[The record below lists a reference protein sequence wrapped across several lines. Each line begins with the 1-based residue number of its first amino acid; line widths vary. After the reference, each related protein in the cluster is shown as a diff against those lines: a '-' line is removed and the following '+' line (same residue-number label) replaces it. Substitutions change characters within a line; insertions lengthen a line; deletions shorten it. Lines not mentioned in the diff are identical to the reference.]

1 MRTLSGPS
9 PFGLPGL
16 RRPIRTGTL
25 WKAPRNDGQE
35 GVLKKRVQSPGE
47 RRRDFR
53 EALAPSVKE
62 PPLALRQKVL
72 RPPPPLVAVL
82 MIFPE
87 VGEQGLQLLKF
98 GLVQL

>member
-1 MRTLSGPS
+1 M
-9 PFGLPGL
+9 GLKEARSVAG
-16 RRPIRTGTL
+16 R
-25 WKAPRNDGQE
+25 
-35 GVLKKRVQSPGE
+35 